1 MVFTSIRVTLTD
13 PSGSRPAHRIISF
26 MRALTRHLVEK
37 FYTESIKLPTTGGLE
52 KLNKYGEPCHPH
64 IHFNFEYE
72 PFDLIDP
79 KRALREWCR
88 KYAASHDFEL
98 KGNAVWSLQF
108 FEDPED
114 CDSLERWWR
123 YPLKERP
130 IPALCYHP
138 EEGFLE
144 KLTLLARDERVRSV
158 SANLLAR
165 QKTLDKNSLKDKLFK
180 FLDDK
185 NTESYHNDQPE
196 FTHKTI
202 WILILEYYTQEGKA
216 ISFQT
221 INGYTILYQLYLK
234 LITPEQAYEMRS
246 NNH

>member
-26 MRALTRHLVEK
+26 MRALTRHLVDK
-37 FYTESIKLPTTGGLE
+37 FYAEDIKLPTTGGLE

-98 KGNAVWSLQF
+98 KGNAIWSLQF

-138 EEGFLE
+138 EDGFLARGS
-144 KLTLLARDERVRSV
+144 LLARDERMRSV

-180 FLDDK
+180 YLDDP
-185 NTESYHNDQPE
+185 SGADVSSASHQL
-196 FTHKTI
+196 I
-202 WILILEYYTQEGKA
+202 WVAILNYYTKEGKA

-221 INGYTILYQLYLK
+221 IDGYTILYQLHIGQLTPHQCYL
-234 LITPEQAYEMRS
+234 MRK
-246 NNH
+246 NPQ